1 MPTDKEFTGIEDIPK
16 PFEIKNWKDV
26 FKFLIGPG
34 IIAMGLG
41 LGTGEIVSGPFLIV
55 KHGPSILWIALISIF
70 LQTITAISASK
81 YTILTGEP
89 FQIGINRL
97 WLSNKAWTVI
107 WILLGGVSVMFPYY
121 MSLLGMTFV
130 AIFIQGVPGL
140 EHQALWVIFSLIS
153 IGITILPLF
162 LGKKVMR
169 TLGLM
174 FFLLHFLI
182 IIPLLIIITLI
193 FVPANVIWE
202 VFSGY
207 FRFGYIP
214 PDADWL
220 AMGAVAGFAGLA
232 ASAGMSISNYYR
244 DSGWGMS
251 EKLGFIPGMLG
262 GKKVEFGV
270 KGYLPKI
277 SEENKQRAKKWY
289 RYIFIELI
297 PIFFLGSLV
306 TMVFPCALYYYFV
319 PKEAATEEIFGFTA
333 VLAQNMAVVIPFAF
347 WVIIFMLFVIFWV
360 DGSGVVDGV
369 VRQFSNIIWNS
380 FPKLNE
386 RFKGDIR
393 KLYYG
398 LLCLFTFIWVILI
411 LTGTPP
417 VTMVLY
423 AGSLANIGG
432 VIFAMGLLAVNYKIL
447 PKEYRFSL
455 IEVIITIISIIFYG
469 FFLINAL
476 LATMGITF

>member
-1 MPTDKEFTGIEDIPK
+1 
-16 PFEIKNWKDV
+16 
-26 FKFLIGPG
+26 
-34 IIAMGLG
+34 MGLG

-55 KHGPSILWIALISIF
+55 KNGPSILWIALLSIL
-70 LQTITAISASK
+70 LQTVTSISASK

-121 MSLLGMTFV
+121 MALLGMTFV
-130 AIFIQGVPGL
+130 AIIIQGVPGL
-140 EHQALWVIFSLIS
+140 AQQSLWVVFSLIS

-162 LGKKVMR
+162 LGKKVMK

-182 IIPLLIIITLI
+182 IIPLLIILTII
-193 FVPANVIWE
+193 FVPSNVIWE

-207 FRFGYIP
+207 FRFGYLP
-214 PDADWL
+214 ENADWL

-251 EKLGFIPGMLG
+251 EKLGYIPGMVG
-262 GKKVEFGV
+262 GKKVKFEV
-270 KGYLPKI
+270 KGYMPKVNA
-277 SEENKQRAKKWY
+277 ENKKRAKKWY
-289 RYIFIELI
+289 RYILLELI
-297 PIFFLGSLV
+297 PIFFVRSLA

-319 PKEAATEEIFGFTA
+319 PQEAATEETFGFTA
-333 VLAQNMAVVIPFAF
+333 VLAQNMTVVLPFAF
-347 WVIIFMLFVIFWV
+347 WIIIFMLFVIFWV
-360 DGSGVVDGV
+360 DGTGVVDGV
-369 VRQFSNIIWNS
+369 VRQFANILWNS
-380 FPKLNE
+380 FPKLSV

-398 LLCLFTFIWVILI
+398 LLCLFTSIWVLLI

-432 VIFAMGLLAVNYKIL
+432 VIFAIGLLAVNYKFL
-447 PKEYRFSL
+447 PKEYRFSM
-455 IEVIITIISIIFYG
+455 IEVIVTIVSILFFG
-469 FFLINAL
+469 FFLVNAL
-476 LATMGITF
+476 LATVGIVF